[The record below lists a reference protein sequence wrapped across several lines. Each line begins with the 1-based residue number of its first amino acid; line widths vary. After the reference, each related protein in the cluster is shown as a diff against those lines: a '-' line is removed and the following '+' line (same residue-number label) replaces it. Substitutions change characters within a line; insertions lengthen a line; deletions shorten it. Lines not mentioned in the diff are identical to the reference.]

1 MAPSSFP
8 CLYSKQKLKKRKTFS
23 DGRLSVNFATGLCCL
38 YNAPDD
44 RSTSTACLDSVTL
57 TVPQLNRI
65 RNGEE
70 LEIDFEQYIA
80 TVEQPPPAEKAR
92 PLLKVPKFIPPPKVA
107 PAPKVVP
114 DPPAPKILHN
124 TTNGIVRGSGLY
136 DVDDDVIDAFAE
148 DEEKEEAG
156 PVIHQEEN
164 FEAAVPE
171 EDGADPWSD
180 NEGENDAPL
189 PLTNNNTNSQAR
201 LAAVHALDS
210 KQELHQAQPQS
221 QSKSQSQPQ
230 PQNQDVWAEDNV
242 IESPAA
248 PAAPAENEE
257 DIWGF

>member
-1 MAPSSFP
+1 MASSFP

-70 LEIDFEQYIA
+70 LEIDFEQHIA
-80 TVEQPPPAEKAR
+80 TVEQPPPPEKAR
-92 PLLKVPKFIPPPKVA
+92 PLLKVPKFVPPPKVA

-114 DPPAPKILHN
+114 DPPGPKTQHN
-124 TTNGIVRGSGLY
+124 TSNGIVKKGSGLY

-148 DEEKEEAG
+148 GDEREDVA
-156 PVIHQEEN
+156 PIIHQEEK

-180 NEGENDAPL
+180 NEDENEAPL
-189 PLTNNNTNSQAR
+189 SAPPPPPTNANTNSQQGQV
-201 LAAVHALDS
+201 LES
-210 KQELHQAQPQS
+210 KKVLPQAQS
-221 QSKSQSQPQ
+221 QSQSQPE
-230 PQNQDVWAEDNV
+230 NQDVWAEDNDNV
-242 IESPAA
+242 IESPSGPV
-248 PAAPAENEE
+248 PALPAENED